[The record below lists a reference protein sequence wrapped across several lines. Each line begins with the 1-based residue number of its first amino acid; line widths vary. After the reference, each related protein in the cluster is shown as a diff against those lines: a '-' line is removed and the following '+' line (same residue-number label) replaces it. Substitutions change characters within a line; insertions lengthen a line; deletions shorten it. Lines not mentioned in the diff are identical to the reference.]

1 VHRNHRKEKSMSQV
15 MSLRLK
21 DETANRLRQTARRAG
36 RSTNEIANNALEEW
50 LRLNEFADIEFRTF
64 NGERHACL
72 KGALQIWQLIMV
84 AKRYDMDAEKTAAH
98 FEFPVSKINA
108 AFNYYE
114 AHREEI
120 DRPLEE
126 NESMTYE
133 KLKRILPDL
142 RLIEVPRSV
151 LEGADD

>member
-1 VHRNHRKEKSMSQV
+1 MSQV

-84 AKRYDMDAEKTAAH
+84 AKRYDLDAEKTAEYFH
-98 FEFPVSKINA
+98 FPVHRIEA
-108 AFNYYE
+108 ALNYYR
-114 AHREEI
+114 AFPYEI
-120 DRPLEE
+120 DKAIEE
-126 NESMTYE
+126 NASWTYE
-133 KLKRILPDL
+133 KLKRILPNL
-142 RLIEVPRSV
+142 RLTEIPKSV
-151 LEGADD
+151 FEGEDE